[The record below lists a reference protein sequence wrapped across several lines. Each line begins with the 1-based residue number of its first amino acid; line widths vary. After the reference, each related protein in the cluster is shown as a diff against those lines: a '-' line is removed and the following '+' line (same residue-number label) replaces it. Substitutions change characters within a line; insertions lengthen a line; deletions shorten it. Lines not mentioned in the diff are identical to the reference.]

1 MIIAVT
7 GHQRI
12 PDMVAAFVRDGV
24 RAYLAAYLG
33 AGGNEVNGSRG
44 DGNVLVSCLAVGAD
58 QMVTDIALDLGY
70 RLRAM
75 IPSHGYESTFDAD
88 GLVSYRRL
96 LARAD
101 ETVILDFD
109 HPCGAA
115 YMAAGL
121 RLVDECDALL
131 AIWDGFPAEGLGGTG
146 DVVAYAGRRGVP
158 MHVVWPQGVR
168 H

>member
-12 PDMVAAFVRDGV
+12 PEEALPFVCAGMRS
-24 RAYLAAYLG
+24 YL
-33 AGGNEVNGSRG
+33 VSRLETSQS
-44 DGNVLVSCLAVGAD
+44 DATLISCLATGAD
-58 QMVTDIALDLGY
+58 QLVASTALELGY

-75 IPSHGYESTFDAD
+75 IPSRHYDSTFDVD
-88 GLVSYRRL
+88 GLSGYRSL

-101 ETVILDFD
+101 ETVTLDFD
-109 HPCGAA
+109 RPCEEA

-121 RLVDECDALL
+121 RLVDDCDELL
-131 AIWDGFPAEGLGGTG
+131 ALWDGYPAAGLGGTG
-146 DVVAYAGRRGVP
+146 DVVAYARQSGRPV
-158 MHVVWPQGVR
+158 HVVWPTGVR